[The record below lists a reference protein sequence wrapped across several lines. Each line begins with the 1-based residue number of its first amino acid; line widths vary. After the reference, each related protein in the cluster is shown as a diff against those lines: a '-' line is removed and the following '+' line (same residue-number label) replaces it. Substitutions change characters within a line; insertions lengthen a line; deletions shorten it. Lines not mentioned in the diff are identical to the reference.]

1 MSKTRPTIICYTS
14 LEIKDKA
21 KAVAK
26 ERRRP
31 VSKLVEDL
39 IIDAHNALTLERK
52 RENQRVGIEP
62 RPSLI

>member
-1 MSKTRPTIICYTS
+1 MSKTRPTIICYTT
-14 LEIKDKA
+14 LEIKDMA

-26 ERRRP
+26 VRRRP

-39 IIDAHNALTLERK
+39 VVDAYTQLKADAEA
-52 RENQRVGIEP
+52 